1 VSSLIREVLAAAV
14 IGSLFAVGLTAC
26 DGTPAE
32 RVSAALSRGDYPAPI
47 AYAMPAS
54 APLSAMA
61 QLGKQLFYDT
71 ALSGSGRQS
80 CASCHVPSLAYG
92 PPAGSGAV
100 MLGGA
105 QLATPGVRAVPS
117 LEYLY
122 RQPAFSIGPENGETE
137 SAALQVVS
145 AASAAA
151 SNVHKSATDAQ
162 AAAANLVPQG
172 GMFWDGRMNT
182 LQQQVSGPLFSEYE
196 MNAGSPEIVTVK
208 IKAAAY
214 APQFQRLFGPNVFKD
229 SALMLSEALFA
240 IGRYQIEDAS
250 FHPFSSKYD
259 AWVQGKTRFQADE
272 VRGFL
277 AFNDP
282 ARGNCAACHLALP
295 SRDRL
300 PPLFTDTQFEALGV
314 PRNPAIPANRQAE
327 YADLGVCGPYRTDLS
342 DQLQYCGMFVTPTL
356 RNVATRHAFFH
367 NGAYQSLQQV
377 MDFYNLRDVAP
388 QKIYPMDSNGRP
400 KKFDDLPAAYR
411 ANIDTTDAPFNRVLA
426 QAPAMSA
433 RDVSDIIAFLK
444 TLNDGYDQRK

>member
-1 VSSLIREVLAAAV
+1 VSSLIRECLAAIV
-14 IGSLFAVGLTAC
+14 FGGFLSVGLTAC

-32 RVSAALSRGDYPAPI
+32 RASAALARGDYPAPI
-47 AYAMPAS
+47 AFAMPAS

-61 QLGKQLFYDT
+61 QLGKQLFYD
-71 ALSGSGRQS
+71 ANLSGSGRQS
-80 CASCHVPSLAYG
+80 CVSCHVPSLAYG

-100 MLGGA
+100 MLGGP
-105 QLATPGVRAVPS
+105 QLRTPGVRAVPS

-122 RQPAFSIGPENGETE
+122 RQPAFSIGPESGDTE

-151 SNVHKSATDAQ
+151 SNVQKSASDAQ
-162 AAAANLVPQG
+162 AAATNLVPQG

-196 MNAGSPEIVTVK
+196 MNAGSPEIVTAK
-208 IKAAAY
+208 IRAATY
-214 APQFQRLFGPNVFKD
+214 APQFMHLFGPNVFND

-240 IGRYQIEDAS
+240 IGRYQIEDPS

-259 AWVQGKTRFQADE
+259 AWVQGKTRFKADE

-282 ARGNCAACHLALP
+282 ARGNCAACHLDLP
-295 SRDRL
+295 TRDGL

-314 PRNPAIPANRQAE
+314 PRNPAIPANRQVE
-327 YADLGVCGPYRTDLS
+327 YADVGVCGPYRTDLAA
-342 DQLQYCGMFVTPTL
+342 QTQYCGMFLTPTL
-356 RNVATRHAFFH
+356 RNVATRHTFFH

-377 MDFYNLRDVAP
+377 MDFYNFRDVAP
-388 QKIYPMDSNGRP
+388 QKIYPLNASGHP
-400 KKFDDLPAAYR
+400 EKFDDLPAAYR
-411 ANIDTTDAPFNRVLA
+411 ANIDTKDAPFNRAFA
-426 QAPAMSA
+426 QSPAMSA
-433 RDVSDIIAFLK
+433 QDVSDIIAFLK
-444 TLNDGYDQRK
+444 TLDDNYDQK